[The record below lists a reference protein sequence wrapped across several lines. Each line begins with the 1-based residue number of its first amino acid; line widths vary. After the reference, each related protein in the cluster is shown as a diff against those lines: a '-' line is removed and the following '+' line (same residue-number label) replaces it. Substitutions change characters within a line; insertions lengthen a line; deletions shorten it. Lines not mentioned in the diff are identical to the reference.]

1 MKNAPPA
8 HQNHFHMIRQYD
20 SPNYVV
26 YETIINRVGDS
37 FRMWIPK
44 GVLVDDNIGMF
55 PTFFSKNRGE
65 IMPHTRICSNPAS
78 PDFGEPHSGNV
89 PPRKRKSPVRRKRA
103 RSRN

>member
-1 MKNAPPA
+1 MV
-8 HQNHFHMIRQYD
+8 RQYD

-55 PTFFSKNRGE
+55 PTFFSKSRGVV
-65 IMPHTRICSNPAS
+65 IKPSTTPRRIVDEQEFERAVNA
-78 PDFGEPHSGNV
+78 V
-89 PPRKRKSPVRRKRA
+89 RKTTKRKSSIRRKRA